1 MSIFEDQNMNF
12 FLEEFE
18 ECEKQKYRIVIKSN
32 DENKTLIN
40 KIELIDEKEL
50 SHIIL
55 IINQIYHN
63 CNIPEDA
70 MISFKD
76 RVDSILTDEYLKD
89 KTIDLNALDDIRRNR
104 FSFKNIKNCYN
115 IFKFIY
121 DKKKE
126 IPSEKINYLL
136 CEIEFTLKKTRILD
150 EVNIKH
156 LKNFLEKIYKKENNE
171 TPGNIIYNKQ
181 NLNRKDFETNNTIQ
195 NANKSNPSNNPKKEP
210 EKENGSEKIE
220 EKNGNKDNE
229 SVSLEFIKDP
239 LFSLKTYKSQP
250 KSQSCILEKSNLLES
265 NSGNK

>member
-1 MSIFEDQNMNF
+1 
-12 FLEEFE
+12 
-18 ECEKQKYRIVIKSN
+18 
-32 DENKTLIN
+32 
-40 KIELIDEKEL
+40 
-50 SHIIL
+50 
-55 IINQIYHN
+55 
-63 CNIPEDA
+63 

-76 RVDSILTDEYLKD
+76 RVDSILTDKYLKD

-126 IPSEKINYLL
+126 ISSEKINYLL
-136 CEIEFTLKKTRILD
+136 CEIEFTLKQTRILD

-181 NLNRKDFETNNTIQ
+181 NLNSKDFETNNTIQ

-239 LFSLKTYKSQP
+239 LFSLKTYESQP
-250 KSQSCILEKSNLLES
+250 KSQSCILEKNNLLES